1 MAVTIAPIS
10 PAASTVPVTPQL
22 ALQPGTVISA
32 QVLQL
37 LENGLAQIAIDGMA
51 IAAFSEVPLQVG
63 EQLKLAVSQASDGVI
78 KLQVVPPGADAPA
91 LATAGAATGPTS
103 VGTTAA
109 SSSAPA
115 VSISTPSTPVSAETV
130 AIAVATQTAASRQQS
145 LSPLFANLPVIVT
158 SDTAP
163 AAVQVGAA
171 QLLALRPELTEQL
184 SASDLR
190 TAFDQSGLFL
200 EASLASGT
208 APAPATDLKAALVTF
223 REVVSNWLAAS
234 GEGVAAGATP
244 QVVPQQVAPPLVP
257 AQTIATDLPGA
268 PGTPPAMA
276 DAAIVA
282 ANVSRVI
289 ASEASAQTELPQ
301 PSPQLPGAAAS
312 ITSAVQ
318 KLPSAT
324 NLIIA
329 ALEAAQQ
336 PLEGEAVRGAPQAVS
351 ASIKALQAVLNVAAI
366 TRSPADSPPQSA
378 PQAARVVA
386 TAPPHADSA
395 ASAPPPFRG
404 AAPAAQAIVQPSLAP
419 ETAPK
424 DIQHLLAQTDGAIA
438 RQTLLQVAS
447 LPDRVDSASAQFNAQ
462 VSDTSQQR
470 WHFEIPFATPQGTA
484 LAQFEIERDGSGNQV
499 ESTPQKVWR
508 ARFTL
513 NIEPTGP
520 VHALVSLN
528 GDKTAV
534 RMWAERPETAAK
546 IRAQSSDLVQALRA
560 AALEPGD
567 IVVSGGAPPQGPAK
581 AGHFLDR
588 AS

>member
-1 MAVTIAPIS
+1 
-10 PAASTVPVTPQL
+10 
-22 ALQPGTVISA
+22 
-32 QVLQL
+32 
-37 LENGLAQIAIDGMA
+37 
-51 IAAFSEVPLQVG
+51 
-63 EQLKLAVSQASDGVI
+63 
-78 KLQVVPPGADAPA
+78 
-91 LATAGAATGPTS
+91 
-103 VGTTAA
+103 
-109 SSSAPA
+109 
-115 VSISTPSTPVSAETV
+115 
-130 AIAVATQTAASRQQS
+130 
-145 LSPLFANLPVIVT
+145 
-158 SDTAP
+158 
-163 AAVQVGAA
+163 
-171 QLLALRPELTEQL
+171 
-184 SASDLR
+184 
-190 TAFDQSGLFL
+190 
-200 EASLASGT
+200 
-208 APAPATDLKAALVTF
+208 LKAALVTF

-244 QVVPQQVAPPLVP
+244 QVIPQQVAPPLVP
-257 AQTIATDLPGA
+257 AQTIATDLPATPAA
-268 PGTPPAMA
+268 PSAPTAMA

-282 ANVSRVI
+282 ANASRTI
-289 ASEASAQTELPQ
+289 ASETLVQTGLPQ
-301 PSPQLPGAAAS
+301 PSPQIAGDPAAS
-312 ITSAVQ
+312 ITMAVQ
-318 KLPSAT
+318 KLPAAT

-366 TRSPADSPPQSA
+366 TRSPADSQPQSA
-378 PQAARVVA
+378 PQTVRVVA
-386 TAPPHADSA
+386 TPPPHADSA

-404 AAPAAQAIVQPSLAP
+404 AAPAAQAIAQPSLAP

-447 LPDRVDSASAQFNAQ
+447 LPDRVDSAGAQFNAQ

-470 WHFEIPFATPQGTA
+470 WHFEIPFALPQGTA

-499 ESTPQKVWR
+499 DSTPQKVWR

>member
-1 MAVTIAPIS
+1 L
-10 PAASTVPVTPQL
+10 PA
-22 ALQPGTVISA
+22 
-32 QVLQL
+32 
-37 LENGLAQIAIDGMA
+37 
-51 IAAFSEVPLQVG
+51 
-63 EQLKLAVSQASDGVI
+63 
-78 KLQVVPPGADAPA
+78 
-91 LATAGAATGPTS
+91 
-103 VGTTAA
+103 
-109 SSSAPA
+109 
-115 VSISTPSTPVSAETV
+115 
-130 AIAVATQTAASRQQS
+130 
-145 LSPLFANLPVIVT
+145 
-158 SDTAP
+158 
-163 AAVQVGAA
+163 
-171 QLLALRPELTEQL
+171 
-184 SASDLR
+184 
-190 TAFDQSGLFL
+190 
-200 EASLASGT
+200 
-208 APAPATDLKAALVTF
+208 
-223 REVVSNWLAAS
+223 
-234 GEGVAAGATP
+234 
-244 QVVPQQVAPPLVP
+244 
-257 AQTIATDLPGA
+257 
-268 PGTPPAMA
+268 
-276 DAAIVA
+276 
-282 ANVSRVI
+282 
-289 ASEASAQTELPQ
+289 
-301 PSPQLPGAAAS
+301 
-312 ITSAVQ
+312 
-318 KLPSAT
+318 AT

-404 AAPAAQAIVQPSLAP
+404 AAPAAQAIAQPSLAL

-424 DIQHLLAQTDGAIA
+424 DIQHLLAQADGAIA

-447 LPDRVDSASAQFNAQ
+447 LPDRVDSAGAQFNAQ

-470 WHFEIPFATPQGTA
+470 WHFEIPFALPQGTA